1 MLAISIEPSPHD
13 VFDISFFANGFR
25 ESTLPSVILAP
36 GDSTVLFWNGAA
48 ERLFGWSSEE
58 VLGRPLTSVLV
69 PPDRLHEHREIL
81 RRTHNGQG
89 FSQHR
94 TSRLAKDGRLIEVS
108 LSTWPIRGGDGR
120 VIGIIGIYT
129 DVGAEERRFR
139 ESLAK
144 KKLEEVA
151 RLYATAPIG
160 LGFLDTALRFVR
172 VNERLAQID
181 GLPAEAHIGRLLSD
195 VVPEAAASLE
205 GIYHEVIATGVPL
218 VEHELRAATPV
229 LPGVPRD
236 WQVSAYPLKGPDG
249 TPLGL
254 TFAVSDVTEGKR
266 LNDELRRLNEELKRQ
281 EMLLRLVIDALP
293 GAVLYIDRD
302 YRYRFAN
309 RAFGELLQR
318 PPLDF
323 EGHELKDVLSDA
335 GFERVR
341 ERVDRAFAGER
352 VEFEDH
358 IGYGGSARE
367 LLVNL
372 LPDRGPDGVVRG
384 VVALKQDV
392 TEQKRSER
400 ALRDSEERFRR
411 MVEIAAEGIWIV
423 GTAGTTS
430 FVNGRMTSILGYSK
444 EEMLGRPGRDFVD
457 PEESDGARREFECW
471 QNASSKPREYRFRHK
486 DGSIVWLDI
495 TVSPMVDDIGGCT
508 GVLVMCTDVTERKK
522 DEQRLRQSQK
532 LESLGILAGGVAH
545 DFNNLLAGIMGY
557 ASLVLGTLQ
566 PSTPSHA
573 RLQAVI
579 SASERAAQLTRH
591 LLTYAGKDQGKLQPL
606 DLAAATRELLPLLN
620 ASIPKLVQLS
630 LELGDNVPPVQADPA
645 QLQQVMMNLVIN
657 AGESIPE
664 RTPGEVK
671 ISVRRHSLQPE
682 DYRDAVVPIESGDQE
697 YVSFTVTDNGV
708 GMDAATQAKIF
719 DPFFSTKFHGR
730 GLGLASVLGIVKAHR
745 GTVTVQT
752 APGKGSVFTVLLPAS
767 RAATQGA
774 DTFLTQPSPK
784 TGGTGLAAILFV
796 DDEPALRTFA
806 QQALEE
812 RGYRVLLAENGQQA
826 IAVLTA
832 HPEVRVVVLDLAM
845 PVMGGDTAGS
855 MMRSLRPD
863 VPLIVS
869 SGYPESDASELVG
882 HGVATAFLE
891 KPFRADV
898 LVSAVEE
905 ALRSRPVN

>member
-1 MLAISIEPSPHD
+1 MVTRSIKPSPHD
-13 VFDISFFANGFR
+13 VRDISFFANVFR

-58 VLGRPLTSVLV
+58 VLGWPLTSVLV
-69 PPDRLHEHREIL
+69 PPDGLHEHREIR
-81 RRTHNGQG
+81 RRTQNGQG
-89 FSQHR
+89 LSQHR
-94 TSRLAKDGRLIEVS
+94 ITRLAKDGGQIEVS
-108 LSTWPIRGGDGR
+108 LSTWPIRGADGR
-120 VIGIIGIYT
+120 VIAIIGIYT

-160 LGFLDTALRFVR
+160 LGFLDTELRFVR

-181 GLPAEAHIGRLLSD
+181 GLAAEAHIGRRLSD

-205 GIYHEVIATGVPL
+205 DIYHEVIATSVPL
-218 VEHELRAATPV
+218 VEHELRAATPA
-229 LPGVPRD
+229 LPGVQRD

-254 TFAVSDVTEGKR
+254 TFAVSDITERKR
-266 LNDELRRLNEELKRQ
+266 LNDELKRLNDELKRQ

-293 GAVLYIDRD
+293 GAVLYVDRD

-309 RAFGELLQR
+309 RAFGEWLQR

-323 EGHELKDVLSDA
+323 EGQEIKDVLSDA

-341 ERVDRAFAGER
+341 ERVDRALAGER

-358 IGYGGSARE
+358 IGYGGSERK
-367 LLVNL
+367 LHVNL
-372 LPDRGPDGVVRG
+372 LPDRGPDGVIRG

-411 MVEIAAEGIWIV
+411 MVEIAAEGIWII

-457 PEESDGARREFECW
+457 PEESDRARREFECY
-471 QNASSKPREYRFRHK
+471 QKASSKPREYRFRHK

-495 TVSPMVDDIGGCT
+495 TVSPMVDDTGGCT
-508 GVLVMCTDVTERKK
+508 GVLAMCTDVTERKK

-557 ASLVLGTLQ
+557 ASLVLGTLE
-566 PSTPSHA
+566 PGTRSHA
-573 RLQAVI
+573 RLRAVI

-630 LELGDNVPPVQADPA
+630 LELDDNVPPVQADPA

-671 ISVRRHSLQPE
+671 ISVRRRSLQPE
-682 DYRDAVVPIESGDQE
+682 DYRDAVVPIESGDLE

-708 GMDAATQAKIF
+708 GMDAATQARIF

-745 GTVTVQT
+745 GTVSVQT

-767 RAATQGA
+767 RGATHGVDA
-774 DTFLTQPSPK
+774 SPTQPSLR

-826 IAVLTA
+826 IAVLKA
-832 HPEVRVVVLDLAM
+832 HPEVRAVVLDLAM
-845 PVMGGDTAGS
+845 PVMGGDTAGP

-869 SGYPESDASELVG
+869 SGYPESDASEMVG
-882 HGVATAFLE
+882 HSVAAAFLE

-905 ALRSRPVN
+905 VLRSRPVN